1 MRCVF
6 RLASQPTPTVTP
18 NMIILIRTILIGLQD
33 EIAPIEVKVKK
44 AKVAMEADEHP
55 KPKTTIE
62 GLAKLPAVFKK
73 VFTKLVVIPALESES
88 EYNEYDFRHYYTP
101 APIPIRAHLLWN
113 HWCRFHEWCRLY
125 RLCEIGMNDVL
136 KASFYPDSL
145 LDIIEI

>member
-88 EYNEYDFRHYYTP
+88 TMSMISGLITPPPRFRYELIYFGITG
-101 APIPIRAHLLWN
+101 AGSMN
-113 HWCRFHEWCRLY
+113 GVDS
-125 RLCEIGMNDVL
+125 IGCV
-136 KASFYPDSL
+136 KS
-145 LDIIEI
+145 E

>member
-88 EYNEYDFRHYYTP
+88 EYNEYDFRPY
-101 APIPIRAHLLWN
+101 
-113 HWCRFHEWCRLY
+113 
-125 RLCEIGMNDVL
+125 
-136 KASFYPDSL
+136 
-145 LDIIEI
+145 